1 MTNKDDI
8 LFFDAVDD
16 KFERESTFK
25 HNRSDLKSDDGENVD
40 EQEFRNLIAKVVRQ
54 FVRRPFDNI
63 VLLVGAGASVV
74 ISDGDIDAN
83 FGKTVSQISKD
94 AEQQLENGK
103 YTLDNAEVEVF
114 TLDEVIDK
122 VMYNFQVDDD
132 DFNFEDLISRII
144 HFKTFVNPKDLT
156 KFDNT
161 HRAIEEIIKKDTSY
175 NYDSKFFRHAA
186 VLKVLSNL
194 LESGKKLNVV
204 TTNYDTVIEEAAD
217 SISMTVF
224 DGFSFTQK
232 PKFDGAMF
240 DWNLV
245 KDVPNVS
252 TRELIY
258 KPSVMNLLKI
268 HGSLTW
274 EYDYQNNVVRQ
285 SKDFVKKP
293 IMVFP
298 SSDKYSQSYQQPYF
312 DLFVKFQELLKQ
324 PNTLLITTGFSFA
337 DNHISQ
343 MIISS
348 IKANNGLSTLVSD
361 FKLEGTKNDNW
372 EQLQSLKNQ
381 HFDIAFLKATMN
393 GDLADYLGG
402 NDGDN
407 R

>member
-16 KFERESTFK
+16 KFERGSTFK
-25 HNRSDLKSDDGENVD
+25 HNGSDLKSDDGETID
-40 EQEFRNLIAKVVRQ
+40 EQAFRNLIAKVVRQ

-63 VLLVGAGASVV
+63 VLLVGAGDSVV
-74 ISDGDIDAN
+74 ISDGAIDAN

-103 YTLDNAEVEVF
+103 YTLDNAEIEVF
-114 TLDEVIDK
+114 TLDEVIAK

-144 HFKTFVNPKDLT
+144 HFKTFVNPEDLT

-161 HRAIEEIIKKDTSY
+161 HRAIEEIIKKDTFY
-175 NYDSKFFRHAA
+175 NYDSKFFKHAA

-252 TRELIY
+252 TREL
-258 KPSVMNLLKI
+258 
-268 HGSLTW
+268 
-274 EYDYQNNVVRQ
+274 
-285 SKDFVKKP
+285 
-293 IMVFP
+293 
-298 SSDKYSQSYQQPYF
+298 
-312 DLFVKFQELLKQ
+312 
-324 PNTLLITTGFSFA
+324 
-337 DNHISQ
+337 
-343 MIISS
+343 
-348 IKANNGLSTLVSD
+348 
-361 FKLEGTKNDNW
+361 
-372 EQLQSLKNQ
+372 
-381 HFDIAFLKATMN
+381 
-393 GDLADYLGG
+393 YL
-402 NDGDN
+402 
-407 R
+407 